1 MADITNIK
9 PVNKVLIE
17 TLEAMLQLAN
27 DGAIESVF
35 LVTETRDNV
44 YTFLDG
50 SVSSQTVGEVEKLKA
65 ILLAELLDV
74 ENY

>member
-1 MADITNIK
+1 
-9 PVNKVLIE
+9 
-17 TLEAMLQLAN
+17 MLQLAN

>member
-17 TLEAMLQLAN
+17 TLETLLKLASE
-27 DGAIESVF
+27 GAIETSF
-35 LVTETRDNV
+35 LIVECKDDV

-50 SVSSQTVGEVEKLKA
+50 RVSSFTLGEVEKLKT
-65 ILLAELLDV
+65 ILLAELLDA

>member
-17 TLEAMLQLAN
+17 TLKAMLQLAN
-27 DGAIESVF
+27 EGAIESVF
-35 LVTETRDNV
+35 IVVETKDNV

>member
-17 TLEAMLQLAN
+17 TLETLLKLAN
-27 DGAIESVF
+27 EGAIETSF
-35 LVTETRDNV
+35 LLVESKDNV

-50 SVSSQTVGEVEKLKA
+50 RVSSFTLGEVEKLKA

>member
-17 TLEAMLQLAN
+17 TLETLLKLASE
-27 DGAIESVF
+27 GAIETSF
-35 LVTETRDNV
+35 LVVECKDDI

-50 SVSSQTVGEVEKLKA
+50 RVSSYTLGEVEKLKHV
-65 ILLAELLDV
+65 LLKELLNV